1 MSYHYLFNFAFERN
15 GGEKMESI
23 VEMKLSSKN
32 IVSPKGFKAAGI
44 HCGLKHKK
52 KDLALLYSEVPA
64 SVAGVFTTN
73 KVQAAPIKVTK
84 EVVYET
90 KKMQAVIV
98 NSGNANACTGKQGL
112 LDAYE
117 MQKLAAEKL
126 GIDPELVGVS
136 STGVIGEMLKMDYIR
151 EGVKKIEIGNTLENG
166 IDFAQAILT
175 TDTVMKNTTY
185 STTIDGKEVVIS
197 GTAKGSGMIEPN
209 MATMLGF
216 ITTDANIESDVLQKA
231 LSEITDLTFNCI
243 TVDGDTSTNDMVL
256 VLANGLAG
264 NNPLTP
270 EHPDWNNFYKTL
282 QMVAEDLAKAIAR
295 DGEGATKLI
304 EVEIDGAVSDEEA
317 RKIAKTVV
325 GSPLVKTAVFGCDA
339 NWGRII
345 AAVGYSGATVDPDK
359 IMIKIGDKK
368 MVENGE
374 PVPFNEEEL
383 IKILKANEIKIYV
396 SLSQGEGHGFA
407 WGCDLSYDYV
417 QINASYRS

>member
-1 MSYHYLFNFAFERN
+1 MTST
-15 GGEKMESI
+15 I
-23 VEMKLSSKN
+23 EMKKLSSKN
-32 IVSPKGFKAAGI
+32 IVSPKGFTAAGV

-52 KDLALLYSEVPA
+52 KDLAILVSEVPA

-73 KVQAAPIKVTK
+73 AVQAAPLKVTK

-90 KKMQAVIV
+90 KKMQAMIV
-98 NSGNANACTGKQGL
+98 NSGNANACTGKQGV

-117 MQKLAAEKL
+117 MQLLAAQKL
-126 GIDPELVGVS
+126 GIASNLVGVA
-136 STGVIGEMLKMDYIR
+136 STGVIGEIMKMDP
-151 EGVKKIEIGNTLENG
+151 VKKGVEQLNPDSKLESG
-166 IDFAQAILT
+166 IDFSQAILT

-185 STTIDGKEVVIS
+185 ATIIDGKEVIVS

-216 ITTDANIESDVLQKA
+216 ITTDANIASNELQKA
-231 LSEITDLTFNCI
+231 LSSVTDCTFNSI
-243 TVDGDTSTNDMVL
+243 TVDGDTSTNDTVIVM
-256 VLANGLAG
+256 ANGLAG
-264 NNPLTP
+264 NEPLSP
-270 EHPDWNNFYKTL
+270 LHPDWENFYTAL
-282 QMVAEDLAKAIAR
+282 RLVAEDLAKSIAR

-304 EVEIDGAVSDEEA
+304 EVEVDGAVSDEEA

-345 AAVGYSGATVDPDK
+345 AAVGYSGAVIDPDK
-359 IMIKIGDKK
+359 ITIKIGGAT

-374 PVPFNEEEL
+374 PIKFSEDEL
-383 IKILKANEIKIYV
+383 IEILKQHEVKIYV
-396 SLSQGEGHGFA
+396 SLEVGKGHGFA
-407 WGCDLSYDYV
+407 WGCDLTYDYV

>member
-1 MSYHYLFNFAFERN
+1 MTST
-15 GGEKMESI
+15 I
-23 VEMKLSSKN
+23 EMKKLSSKN
-32 IVSPKGFKAAGI
+32 IVSPKGFTAAGV

-52 KDLALLYSEVPA
+52 KDLAILVSEVPA

-73 KVQAAPIKVTK
+73 AVQAAPLKVTK

-90 KKMQAVIV
+90 KKMQAMIV
-98 NSGNANACTGKQGL
+98 NSGNANACTGKQGV

-117 MQKLAAEKL
+117 MQLLAAQKL
-126 GIDPELVGVS
+126 GIASNLVGVA
-136 STGVIGEMLKMDYIR
+136 STGVIGEIMKM
-151 EGVKKIEIGNTLENG
+151 EPVKKGVEQLNPDSKLESG
-166 IDFAQAILT
+166 IDFSQAILT

-185 STTIDGKEVVIS
+185 ATIIDGKEVIVS

-216 ITTDANIESDVLQKA
+216 ITTDANIASNELQKA
-231 LSEITDLTFNCI
+231 LSSVTDCTFNSI
-243 TVDGDTSTNDMVL
+243 TVDGDTSTNDTVIVM
-256 VLANGLAG
+256 ANGLAG
-264 NNPLTP
+264 NEPLTP
-270 EHPDWNNFYKTL
+270 LHPDWENFYTAL
-282 QMVAEDLAKAIAR
+282 RLVAEDLAKSIAR

-304 EVEIDGAVSDEEA
+304 EVEVDGAVSDEEA

-345 AAVGYSGATVDPDK
+345 AAVGYSGAVIDPDK
-359 IMIKIGDKK
+359 ITIKIGGAT

-374 PVPFNEEEL
+374 PIKFSEEEL
-383 IKILKANEIKIYV
+383 IEILKQHEVKIYV
-396 SLSQGEGHGFA
+396 SLEVGKGHGFA
-407 WGCDLSYDYV
+407 WGCDLTYDYV

>member
-1 MSYHYLFNFAFERN
+1 MSAIIEL
-15 GGEKMESI
+15 K
-23 VEMKLSSKN
+23 KLSGKN
-32 IVSPKGFKAAGI
+32 IVSPKGFTAAGV

-52 KDLALLYSEVPA
+52 KDLALLVSEVPA
-64 SVAGVFTTN
+64 SVAAVFTTN
-73 KVQAAPIKVTK
+73 AVQAAPLKVTK

-90 KKMQAVIV
+90 KKMQAMFV

-112 LDAYE
+112 ADAYE

-126 GIDPELVGVS
+126 NIDASLVGVA
-136 STGVIGEMLKMDYIR
+136 STGVIGEIMKM
-151 EGVKKIEIGNTLENG
+151 EPVKKGIDMLVPNDDLESS

-185 STTIDGKEVVIS
+185 VTTIDGKEVVIS

-216 ITTDANIESDVLQKA
+216 ITTDANIESSELQKA
-231 LSEITDLTFNCI
+231 LSQITDCTFNSI
-243 TVDGDTSTNDMVL
+243 TVDGDTSTNDL
-256 VLANGLAG
+256 VVVMANGLAG
-264 NNPLTP
+264 NETLTP
-270 EHPDWNNFYKTL
+270 AHPEWANFYTAL
-282 QMVAEDLAKAIAR
+282 QAVAEDLAKSIAR

-304 EVEIDGAVSDEEA
+304 EVEVAGAWNDAEA
-317 RKIAKTVV
+317 RKIAKSVV

-359 IMIKIGDKK
+359 ITIQIGGAT

-374 PVPFNEEEL
+374 PIAFSEEQL
-383 IKILKANEIKIYV
+383 IAILKQHEVKIYV
-396 SLSQGEGHGFA
+396 SLGQGDGHGFA
-407 WGCDLSYDYV
+407 WGCDLTYDYV

>member
-1 MSYHYLFNFAFERN
+1 MTST
-15 GGEKMESI
+15 I
-23 VEMKLSSKN
+23 EMKKLSSKN
-32 IVSPKGFKAAGI
+32 IVSPKGFTAAGV

-52 KDLALLYSEVPA
+52 KDLAILVSEVPA

-73 KVQAAPIKVTK
+73 AVQAAPLKVTK

-90 KKMQAVIV
+90 KKMQAMIV
-98 NSGNANACTGKQGL
+98 NSGNANACTGKQGV

-117 MQKLAAEKL
+117 MQLLAAQKL
-126 GIDPELVGVS
+126 GIASNLVGVA
-136 STGVIGEMLKMDYIR
+136 STGVIGEIMKM
-151 EGVKKIEIGNTLENG
+151 EPVKKGVEQLNPDSKLESG
-166 IDFAQAILT
+166 IDFSQAILT

-185 STTIDGKEVVIS
+185 ATIIDGKEVIVS

-216 ITTDANIESDVLQKA
+216 ITTDANIASNELQKA
-231 LSEITDLTFNCI
+231 LSSVTDCTFNSI
-243 TVDGDTSTNDMVL
+243 TVDGDTSTNDTVIVM
-256 VLANGLAG
+256 ANGLAG
-264 NNPLTP
+264 NEPLSP
-270 EHPDWNNFYKTL
+270 LHPDWENFYTAL
-282 QMVAEDLAKAIAR
+282 RLVAEDLAKSIAR

-304 EVEIDGAVSDEEA
+304 EVEVDGAVSDEEA

-345 AAVGYSGATVDPDK
+345 AAVGYSGAVIDPDK
-359 IMIKIGDKK
+359 ITIKIGGAT

-374 PVPFNEEEL
+374 PIKFSEEEL
-383 IKILKANEIKIYV
+383 IEILKQHEVKIYV
-396 SLSQGEGHGFA
+396 SLEVGKGHGFA
-407 WGCDLSYDYV
+407 WGCDLTYDYV